1 MSKRL
6 FCSTAQVAR
15 GDKTPAQVRAIFALA
30 KNRGLND
37 DELRSIVEEQTGSRS
52 ISALSRHEAEKVITR
67 LGGRSVPEQSAPA
80 RRTVQHRRRRA
91 GVPQIAS
98 PAQLDLMRSLA
109 RRREMSEEGLEQ
121 LSIRQ
126 CGHYPPRTTT
136 ETNSV
141 VEALKAMNKR
151 ERVCA

>member
-1 MSKRL
+1 
-6 FCSTAQVAR
+6 
-15 GDKTPAQVRAIFALA
+15 VRAIFGLA
-30 KNRGLND
+30 KTRGLTD
-37 DELRSIVEEQTGSRS
+37 DELRAVVEEQTGSRS
-52 ISALSRHEAEKVITR
+52 ISGLSRHDAEKVINR
-67 LGGRSVPEQSAPA
+67 LNGVTPPP

-98 PAQLDLMRSLA
+98 PAHLDLMRSLA
-109 RRREMSEEGLEQ
+109 RRREMSDEGLEQ

-126 CGHYPPRTTT
+126 CGHYPPRTTS

-151 ERVCA
+151 EAVWA

>member
-1 MSKRL
+1 MPKRL
-6 FCSTAQVAR
+6 FCSTAKVAR
-15 GDKTPAQVRAIFALA
+15 GDKTPAQLRTIFALS

-52 ISALSRHEAEKVITR
+52 ISGLSRNDAEKVIGR
-67 LGGRSVPEQSAPA
+67 LGGRSVTP
-80 RRTVQHRRRRA
+80 RRTVQHRRRKA

-98 PAQLDLMRSLA
+98 PAHLDLMRSLA
-109 RRREMSEEGLEQ
+109 RQRDMSDAGLEQ
-121 LSIRQ
+121 LSRRQ
-126 CGHYPPRTTT
+126 CGHYPPRTTS

-151 ERVCA
+151 EGVWA